1 MTNTQSSS
9 PRQND
14 PETIREE
21 VVNVLLAQSLR
32 ELGFSANAESKS
44 RKGIPDIRVHLRS
57 GDLVLLECKWEGN
70 DALLESQLDER
81 LTAFPEALGLIGVL
95 YPDRLRHAENTQA
108 ELEAAAD
115 LRWWL
120 HGSRGGKTPERR
132 IRSGSAAE
140 LADQLRTLPLELE
153 GVDRV
158 TAAAGVVGYALE
170 QAAKRITGHA
180 RISRRVADIIASTD
194 QERDRAAALRIGC
207 LVLFNA
213 LAFQDRLA
221 AANEDVP
228 TVNEALEQGSAG
240 LRDAWRHICDQ
251 IDYVPVFDLAAN
263 ILEVLGVC
271 LSIGWRS
278 MREGREAVVSG
289 DFLRMF
295 PQFGVIAARVSCI
308 LGFQESG

>member
-21 VVNVLLAQSLR
+21 GVNVLLVQLLR
-32 ELGFSANAESKS
+32 DHGLSARAERRS
-44 RKGIPDIRVHLRS
+44 RRGVPDVRVNLRG
-57 GDLVLLECKWEGN
+57 GDLVLLECKWEGQG
-70 DALLESQLDER
+70 ALLESQLEER
-81 LTAFPEALGLIGVL
+81 LTAFPEALGMLGVF
-95 YPDRLRHAENTQA
+95 YPDRLRHAENTLV

-120 HGSRGGKTPERR
+120 HGSLGTSTAEPRM
-132 IRSGSAAE
+132 RSGSAAD

-158 TAAAGVVGYALE
+158 TAAAIAVGYALE

-194 QERDRAAALRIGC
+194 QEKNRAAALRIGC

-213 LAFQDRLA
+213 LAFR
-221 AANEDVP
+221 
-228 TVNEALEQGSAG
+228 T
-240 LRDAWRHICDQ
+240 AW
-251 IDYVPVFDLAAN
+251 PP
-263 ILEVLGVC
+263 
-271 LSIGWRS
+271 S
-278 MREGREAVVSG
+278 MRPSAPSTRPWGRAS
-289 DFLRMF
+289 
-295 PQFGVIAARVSCI
+295 PACATPGVIYATRSTTYPCSI
-308 LGFQESG
+308 WRPEYSTC